1 MIVDWVLAIT
11 LAMSV
16 VVITLGA
23 MLYGYLLAY
32 RQMKRD
38 REKIRK
44 QRMAY
49 KDSDTPVYD
58 RLMDDFY
65 DVT

>member
-1 MIVDWVLAIT
+1 MVMDWVLAIT
-11 LAMSV
+11 LSMCV
-16 VVITLGA
+16 VVITLGS

-49 KDSDTPVYD
+49 KNSDTPVYD